1 MALAWSS
8 YGGERRCLRRLGQL
22 GSLLIGYYED
32 AALRYRKV
40 GTGFKD
46 RDLDRLAGLLGAL
59 SADEPPFHTGP
70 AWPCGK
76 RTGGGVTFGEWTG
89 DRHAG

>member
-1 MALAWSS
+1 M
-8 YGGERRCLRRLGQL
+8 
-22 GSLLIGYYED
+22 
-32 AALRYRKV
+32 RYRKV

-59 SADEPPFHTGP
+59 AADEPPFHTGP

-76 RTGGGVTFGEWTG
+76 RTGGGHLRRM
-89 DRHAG
+89 DRRSPRGMTKTPRAVVRET